1 MFWSSPCSFRVPW
14 RLGRN
19 LKRPTVEVLAME
31 LTGVGQGEGN
41 IKKGH
46 LAAPAIP
53 ANTQRR
59 GCSPELNKVP
69 LGLSSRGNVW
79 VELHPPHRAWAEATS
94 KECPSSQDSS
104 GRRQARKR
112 QADLPGVGFPLT
124 RAQNGDLPEEIWKTP
139 QKAKRDVIY
148 KLLFFPPK
156 ILSWTFFREW
166 VGTLKVLPRKSSLL
180 SFPLLPALL
189 QRGILTV
196 GMDLGSQNPHGWIK
210 QKTDPWC
217 VLATGMGSSGLKRRV
232 WKDAGAGRD
241 KTTRTVRGWDWHD
254 LKSWCWGAHKSL
266 RSRQGLCLKPSA

>member
-139 QKAKRDVIY
+139 QKAKRDVIDP
-148 KLLFFPPK
+148 LSPDWPFP
-156 ILSWTFFREW
+156 I
-166 VGTLKVLPRKSSLL
+166 
-180 SFPLLPALL
+180 
-189 QRGILTV
+189 
-196 GMDLGSQNPHGWIK
+196 
-210 QKTDPWC
+210 
-217 VLATGMGSSGLKRRV
+217 
-232 WKDAGAGRD
+232 
-241 KTTRTVRGWDWHD
+241 
-254 LKSWCWGAHKSL
+254 
-266 RSRQGLCLKPSA
+266 LKPAASFQVLNLYGFQYVGLVSFH